1 MKDLN
6 KHTEWV
12 YTSMDNCLLNL
23 QTSEDVLNDFLTDK
37 HGNDWYYPN
46 GKNLKEIFVNA
57 MESENLINEKAND
70 FNDLM
75 TALHSQ
81 GVYTKEEYIKDFF
94 KTYELDEEDEKKCS
108 ISECAFMR
116 TLDQD
121 TAEYFKAIEEGDL
134 LNHDIADLLAEYA
147 AEEFG
152 GEWEGDCV
160 PEGFTAFNKAYWEIR
175 EGEWQPIVALDEL

>member
-23 QTSEDVLNDFLTDK
+23 QTSEDVINDFLTDEN
-37 HGNDWYYPN
+37 GNDWHYPN

-57 MESENLINEKAND
+57 MESDSAKVND
-70 FNDLM
+70 IEDLM

-81 GVYTKEEYIKDFF
+81 GVYTKEEYIKNFF
-94 KTYELDEEDEKKCS
+94 KKYELDEEDETMCS
-108 ISECAFMR
+108 ISEIAFMR

-121 TAEYFKAIEEGDL
+121 TAEYFKL
-134 LNHDIADLLAEYA
+134 LDDGYTELAYEIAALLAEYA
-147 AEEFG
+147 TEEYG
-152 GEWEGDCV
+152 GEWDYWWTEGHYY
-160 PEGFTAFNKAYWEIR
+160 AYNKAYWEIKD
-175 EGEWQPIVALDEL
+175 GGFHQIVDLDEL

>member
-6 KHTEWV
+6 KYTEWV

-23 QTSEDVLNDFLTDK
+23 QTSEDVINDFLTDENC
-37 HGNDWYYPN
+37 NDWHYSN

-57 MESENLINEKAND
+57 MESDSAKVND
-70 FNDLM
+70 IEDLM

-81 GVYTKEEYIKDFF
+81 GVYTKEEYIKNFF

-108 ISECAFMR
+108 IRDCAFMR
-116 TLDQD
+116 TLHQD

-134 LNHDIADLLAEYA
+134 LNYDIADLLAEYA

-152 GEWEGDCV
+152 GEWEGSWEL
-160 PEGFTAFNKAYWEIR
+160 EGFTAFNKAYWEIR